1 MKYKYFYERQLTNVL
16 SMSGL
21 SRSRYFM
28 LDHFSYKFINFLVKS
43 GNKRA
48 ALRTFLSSLF
58 FVKKLTLM
66 PPVYFL
72 RKALLNLKSIFT
84 VKPVY
89 KGKWV
94 FYKTQF
100 LNSSMQLK
108 KSIRLLLQVTSK
120 VSSDN
125 ADLDF
130 SQALAIAILNC
141 YFKHGHIFKELRLN
155 HLKIKN
161 KRIQFNS
168 KYSKNPL
175 TVRFR
180 RTRKTRGFYFM
191 NKYGLYKRIQPLS

>member
-1 MKYKYFYERQLTNVL
+1 MFFTKKSSKN
-16 SMSGL
+16 
-21 SRSRYFM
+21 
-28 LDHFSYKFINFLVKS
+28 YKFINFLVKS

-94 FYKTQF
+94 FYKT
-100 LNSSMQLK
+100 
-108 KSIRLLLQVTSK
+108 RLLLQVTSK